1 MRSIRYGVLTTLAT
15 VLGFAA
21 QASAQSQL
29 GSVLGSGPGFGG
41 VSSEGLTDAG
51 GLPGLDGR
59 LNVFTAPLGDPGKP
73 GPFVFADVMWI
84 HQGWTMGNQTV
95 AYRGLVDTTGQLTQ
109 VPGTYIGS
117 GVKALETNDLTRN
130 SWMPGI
136 NVGVGWKMD
145 DGTTFTARIL
155 RTHSASTSAGASL
168 ATQYARSNFS
178 LTDTF
183 LTSGVFNFPPQFAGP
198 GRKTAFEGSTLL
210 PPGYSQGASTITPP
224 IFILP
229 GGYVVTI
236 GSVTIP
242 GYTVGAKT
250 LPDGLFYGIWN
261 GASNMVIA
269 HKRWFTEAE
278 IGGRVPLFESNSSKI
293 YGLGGVRHYAFDER
307 FRWRTESYGVDGS
320 LTPQG
325 VADYDNTLRQN
336 MYGPYVGCS
345 HEMYLHN
352 NFSVSTDLSATG
364 LINFVS
370 GRAKYQLG
378 DDSVA
383 NKAHYRDTKLV
394 PNVNANVNVWWYPVK
409 GVQVRVG
416 YMAETFF
423 NTARMKE
430 PISFNYGGL
439 DPTYGTSYFNLVHGL
454 NIGVGVFF

>member
-15 VLGFAA
+15 VLGIAA

-29 GSVLGSGPGFGG
+29 GSALGSGSGFGG
-41 VSSEGLTDAG
+41 VSSEGLQDAG

-59 LNVFTAPLGDPGKP
+59 LNAFTAPLGDPAKP
-73 GPFVFADVMWI
+73 GPFVYGDVVWI
-84 HQGWTMGNQTV
+84 HRGWTLGDQTV
-95 AYRGLVDTTGQLTQ
+95 AWRGLVDTTGVITQ
-109 VPGTYIGS
+109 VPGTFIGT
-117 GVKALETNDLTRN
+117 GVKALSTNDLRRN
-130 SWMPGI
+130 SWMPGVNLGI
-136 NVGVGWKMD
+136 GWKMD

-155 RTHSASTSAGASL
+155 HTASSSSSAGASL

-198 GRKTAFEGSTLL
+198 ARKTAFEGTR
-210 PPGYSQGASTITPP
+210 
-224 IFILP
+224 
-229 GGYVVTI
+229 
-236 GSVTIP
+236 
-242 GYTVGAKT
+242 VGQV
-250 LPDGLFYGIWN
+250 LNPDGTVFFNGTLVPDGAFYGIWN
-261 GASNMVIA
+261 GASNTVIA
-269 HKRWFTEAE
+269 YKRWYTEAE

-293 YGLGGVRHYAFDER
+293 YGLGGVRHYNFSDR

-325 VADYDNTLRQN
+325 VADYSNVLRQN

-364 LINFVS
+364 LIDFVS
-370 GRAKYQLG
+370 ARAKYQLG
-378 DDSVA
+378 DDTVA

-416 YMAETFF
+416 YMANTFF
-423 NTARMKE
+423 NTTRMKE

-439 DPTYGTSYFNLVHGL
+439 DPTYSTQYFTLIHGL